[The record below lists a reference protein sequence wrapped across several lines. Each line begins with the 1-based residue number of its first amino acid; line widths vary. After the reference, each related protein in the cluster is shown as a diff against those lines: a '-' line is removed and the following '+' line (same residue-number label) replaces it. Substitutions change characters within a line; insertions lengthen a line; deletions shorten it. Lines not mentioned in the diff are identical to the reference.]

1 MDDTKQQRDFTKDLI
16 DAGYKKYG
24 SEDENQILRKH
35 NLSRDESLS
44 NDKNRVYKDNTSGKA
59 YVLYPGTKDKRI
71 LEQISL
77 LH

>member
-1 MDDTKQQRDFTKDLI
+1 MEDTKQQRDLAKDLI

-44 NDKNRVYKDNTSGKA
+44 ND
-59 YVLYPGTKDKRI
+59 
-71 LEQISL
+71 
-77 LH
+77 

>member
-1 MDDTKQQRDFTKDLI
+1 MEDSTQQRQFAKDLI

-44 NDKNRVYKDNTSGKA
+44 NDKNRVYKDNTGGKA
-59 YVLYPGTKDKRI
+59 YVLYPGTKDTRDI
-71 LEQISL
+71 GTDI
-77 LH
+77 